1 MSRPNPVFR
10 VDRFTVP
17 AAAMPA
23 FIQALRHIQQILGGQ
38 PGCRQNLVLA
48 RDGGPGEFNL
58 VTLVEWASADA
69 LAAARAAVQ
78 AQYAK
83 EGFSPAA
90 LMRELGVRAD
100 MGVYSPA

>member
-1 MSRPNPVFR
+1 MQHPHAVFR
-10 VDRFTVP
+10 VDRFAVP

-23 FIQALRHIQQILGGQ
+23 FTEALHHIQQILGRQ
-38 PGCRQNLVLA
+38 PGCRQNLVLT
-48 RDGGPGEFNL
+48 REGEPGAFNV

-90 LMRELGVRAD
+90 LMHELGVSAD